1 MDVDRSHLFSTVK
14 QDAEL
19 HENLKVKFVAG
30 EKERKELYNKILELK
45 GMCLHSI

>member
-1 MDVDRSHLFSTVK
+1 MFSTVM

-19 HENLKVKFVAG
+19 HENFKAKFVAG

-45 GMCLHSI
+45 GLCLYPI

>member
-1 MDVDRSHLFSTVK
+1 MFSTVM

-19 HENLKVKFVAG
+19 HENLKAKFVAG

-45 GMCLHSI
+45 GLCLYPI